1 MTPTDAHPATSGGSR
16 TGADNGSRPGVG
28 SSTGTGTGRRPVTS
42 RSGRGSAPSRP
53 AGRRSYSLHSRR
65 LLGYAGTYLV
75 LALAAL
81 ITLAPFLV
89 SVLTAFTSTRQF
101 AQQGRSEERRVGKEC
116 RTRGSP

>member
-53 AGRRSYSLHSRR
+53 AGRRSSSLHSRR

-81 ITLAPFLV
+81 ITLDRK
-89 SVLTAFTSTRQF
+89 STRLNSSHVATSYAVF
-101 AQQGRSEERRVGKEC
+101 CWEKKTAGTGRRL
-116 RTRGSP
+116 P